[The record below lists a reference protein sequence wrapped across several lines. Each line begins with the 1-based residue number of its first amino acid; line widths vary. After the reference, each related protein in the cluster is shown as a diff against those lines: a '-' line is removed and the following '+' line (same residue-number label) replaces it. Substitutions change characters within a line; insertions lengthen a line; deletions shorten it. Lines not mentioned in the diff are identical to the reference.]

1 MATRTSI
8 NPNKVSVV
16 YMKNQSD
23 VIEHMTDREVLTHLY
38 ITQLFLLAIA
48 SVIGFFLFDLEQFK
62 SIWQLDIL
70 EILLYGG
77 VAGIGVVLI
86 DLWLMKIVPAHHFD
100 DGGINNRVFQKRSY
114 LHIFVLCWIIAI
126 AEEWLFRGVIQTH
139 FGFVVASVLFAFLH
153 VRYLKKWVL
162 FLIVIS
168 LSFLLGYLYEITE
181 NLFVT
186 IFAHFLID
194 FIFGVKIRID
204 YLKENEG

>member
-1 MATRTSI
+1 
-8 NPNKVSVV
+8 
-16 YMKNQSD
+16 MKNQAD
-23 VIEHMTDREVLTHLY
+23 LIEHMTDKEVLSHLY
-38 ITQLFLLAIA
+38 LTQFFLLASA
-48 SVIGFFLFDLEQFK
+48 SVIGFFLFDSKEFQ
-62 SIWQLDIL
+62 SIWQLDIP

-77 VAGIGVVLI
+77 ITALGVVFI
-86 DLWLMKIVPAHHFD
+86 DLWLMKTLPDHLFD

-139 FGFVVASVLFAFLH
+139 FGLVIASIIFAILH

-162 FLIVIS
+162 FIIVIS
-168 LSFLLGYLYEITE
+168 LSFLLGILYEITE

-194 FIFGVKIRID
+194 FIFGVKIRKD
-204 YLKENEG
+204 YLIAKEE